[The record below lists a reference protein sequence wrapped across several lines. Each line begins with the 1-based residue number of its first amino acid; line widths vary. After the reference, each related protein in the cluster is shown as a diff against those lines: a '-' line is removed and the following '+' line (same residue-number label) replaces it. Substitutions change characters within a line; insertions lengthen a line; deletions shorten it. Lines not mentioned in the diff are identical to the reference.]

1 MAVRIADTLKQQ
13 NNLTTFPVAYGED
26 IWLDE
31 NKGSGTANYD
41 SLQNLYN
48 DGKLGGSS
56 IQVETMP
63 AASASNVGKIV
74 QYIGATGSY
83 EHGCFYECKDESGS
97 YVWRYIS
104 TVKNGVFYTSDNI
117 TDSTIYPVGSVAVY
131 TGEPLWG
138 LFKGHHYEYVEDT
151 PLTTYK
157 FNGTKNGE
165 TLSFFLANKE
175 LKIGS
180 ALVRISDGYIVSY
193 VSAVNGTT
201 ITVQGRTYTE
211 TFTDVVETGETEE
224 VASYTGWI
232 DIGGGSDGGEDGTSI
247 FYGTMDEWNA
257 LSTDAKKQYD
267 YMADNDEGNSS
278 IIRPRVMNI
287 SNSPINEGEPF
298 YTNVTNSLEVF
309 KIVANA
315 MYADIDT
322 SRILTPYMGHATAY
336 TTDESGEPN
345 VAVSMYIATA
355 CWGAN
360 GHPYIRMRI
369 FADNDKE
376 YLFARSQDGVFNFAE
391 SSSLVDI
398 TPIKVNVDSS
408 SGAWVKKNGK
418 VVNINFAALV
428 TLNQTTTSGTI
439 LYSGFPKPA
448 LDIVRFG
455 LIEARTVD
463 VSTGLFQINSAGN
476 LVADGQGLKS
486 GTAYWGSFTYL
497 TNE

>member
-31 NKGSGTANYD
+31 NKGSGTADYD

-63 AASASNVGKIV
+63 SASAENVGKIV
-74 QYIGATGSY
+74 QYVGATGSY

-117 TDSTIYPVGSVAVY
+117 TDSTLYPVGSVAVY

-175 LKIGS
+175 LKVGS

-193 VSAVNGTT
+193 VSAINGTT

-232 DIGGGSDGGEDGTSI
+232 DIGGGGSDDGEEGTSI

-267 YMADNDEGNSS
+267 YMSNEQNGTDGVYPSAPTTPEMVFDKIDQSSNIDSTYTVTKKAFHIVRVHCYSEGESHSAQVYLNGIMINTESS
-278 IIRPRVMNI
+278 YQRTSGVGYAVTIPCNVGDIIRMV
-287 SNSPINEGEPF
+287 
-298 YTNVTNSLEVF
+298 
-309 KIVANA
+309 
-315 MYADIDT
+315 
-322 SRILTPYMGHATAY
+322 
-336 TTDESGEPN
+336 
-345 VAVSMYIATA
+345 VS
-355 CWGAN
+355 CG
-360 GHPYIRMRI
+360 G
-369 FADNDKE
+369 
-376 YLFARSQDGVFNFAE
+376 
-391 SSSLVDI
+391 
-398 TPIKVNVDSS
+398 
-408 SGAWVKKNGK
+408 
-418 VVNINFAALV
+418 
-428 TLNQTTTSGTI
+428 SGTYDKRNAAI
-439 LYSGFPKPA
+439 YRL
-448 LDIVRFG
+448 
-455 LIEARTVD
+455 
-463 VSTGLFQINSAGN
+463 N
-476 LVADGQGLKS
+476 
-486 GTAYWGSFTYL
+486 
-497 TNE
+497 

>member
-31 NKGSGTANYD
+31 NKGSGTADYD

-56 IQVETMP
+56 IQVETIP
-63 AASASNVGKIV
+63 AASAENVGKIV
-74 QYIGATGSY
+74 QYVGATGSY

-117 TDSTIYPVGSVAVY
+117 TDSTSYPVGSVAVY

-165 TLSFFLANKE
+165 TLSFFLANKKLE
-175 LKIGS
+175 VGS

-193 VSAVNGTT
+193 VSAINGTT

-232 DIGGGSDGGEDGTSI
+232 DIGGGGSDGGEEGTSI

-267 YMADNDEGNSS
+267 YMADEQNGTDGVYPSAPTTPEIVFDKINQSS
-278 IIRPRVMNI
+278 NIDSTYTVTKKAFHIVRVHCYSESESHSAQVYLNGIII
-287 SNSPINEGEPF
+287 STESSYQRTSGVG
-298 YTNVTNSLEVF
+298 YTVTIPCNVG
-309 KIVANA
+309 
-315 MYADIDT
+315 DT
-322 SRILTPYMGHATAY
+322 
-336 TTDESGEPN
+336 
-345 VAVSMYIATA
+345 
-355 CWGAN
+355 
-360 GHPYIRMRI
+360 IRMVVSCGGSETY
-369 FADNDKE
+369 DK
-376 YLFARSQDGVFNFAE
+376 RS
-391 SSSLVDI
+391 
-398 TPIKVNVDSS
+398 
-408 SGAWVKKNGK
+408 
-418 VVNINFAALV
+418 AAIYR
-428 TLNQTTTSGTI
+428 LN
-439 LYSGFPKPA
+439 
-448 LDIVRFG
+448 
-455 LIEARTVD
+455 
-463 VSTGLFQINSAGN
+463 
-476 LVADGQGLKS
+476 
-486 GTAYWGSFTYL
+486 
-497 TNE
+497 

>member
-224 VASYTGWI
+224 VVSYTGWI
-232 DIGGGSDGGEDGTSI
+232 DIGGGGSDGGEEGTSI

-257 LSTDAKKQYD
+257 LSADAKKQYD
-267 YMADNDEGNSS
+267 YMADNDAG
-278 IIRPRVMNI
+278 
-287 SNSPINEGEPF
+287 SN
-298 YTNVTNSLEVF
+298 Y
-309 KIVANA
+309 
-315 MYADIDT
+315 IDT
-322 SRILTPYMGHATAY
+322 YSTSEVKTNKVWIDGKPIYRKVFTGLSYGSSSQTWETTGITISDVAQITNFVGIRTPLQGLVYPMSIRMSGTSVDVYFNDTLTPRATGAIVEY
-336 TTDESGEPN
+336 TKTTD
-345 VAVSMYIATA
+345 
-355 CWGAN
+355 
-360 GHPYIRMRI
+360 
-369 FADNDKE
+369 
-376 YLFARSQDGVFNFAE
+376 
-391 SSSLVDI
+391 
-398 TPIKVNVDSS
+398 
-408 SGAWVKKNGK
+408 
-418 VVNINFAALV
+418 
-428 TLNQTTTSGTI
+428 
-439 LYSGFPKPA
+439 
-448 LDIVRFG
+448 
-455 LIEARTVD
+455 
-463 VSTGLFQINSAGN
+463 
-476 LVADGQGLKS
+476 
-486 GTAYWGSFTYL
+486 
-497 TNE
+497 

>member
-1 MAVRIADTLKQQ
+1 MAVIIADTLKQQ

-63 AASASNVGKIV
+63 SASASNVGKIV
-74 QYIGATGSY
+74 QYVGETGSY

-117 TDSTIYPVGSVAVY
+117 IDSTLYPVGSVAVY

-157 FNGTKNGE
+157 FNGTKNGQ

-175 LKIGS
+175 LKVGS

-211 TFTDVVETGETEE
+211 TLTDVVETGETEE

-232 DIGGGSDGGEDGTSI
+232 DIGGGGSDDGEEGTSI

-267 YMADNDEGNSS
+267 YMSDDQNGSEDNGEWKTAWTGSVSLPSTDGQLNTIISGLSIANAKRIAIKLGSNQGNR
-278 IIRPRVMNI
+278 IPDVAIVEHLI
-287 SNSPINEGEPF
+287 G
-298 YTNVTNSLEVF
+298 VTNFGSASVCYLGD
-309 KIVANA
+309 A
-315 MYADIDT
+315 
-322 SRILTPYMGHATAY
+322 
-336 TTDESGEPN
+336 
-345 VAVSMYIATA
+345 
-355 CWGAN
+355 
-360 GHPYIRMRI
+360 
-369 FADNDKE
+369 E
-376 YLFARSQDGVFNFAE
+376 YYCCASFS
-391 SSSLVDI
+391 VDFS
-398 TPIKVNVDSS
+398 N
-408 SGAWVKKNGK
+408 
-418 VVNINFAALV
+418 
-428 TLNQTTTSGTI
+428 GTI
-439 LYSGFPKPA
+439 KGNFISYKWAFTN
-448 LDIVRFG
+448 
-455 LIEARTVD
+455 TV
-463 VSTGLFQINSAGN
+463 VG
-476 LVADGQGLKS
+476 V
-486 GTAYWGSFTYL
+486 YWQ
-497 TNE
+497 

>member
-31 NKGSGTANYD
+31 NKGSGTADYD

-74 QYIGATGSY
+74 QYVGATGSY

-117 TDSTIYPVGSVAVY
+117 TDSTLYPVGSVAVY

-175 LKIGS
+175 LKVGS

-193 VSAVNGTT
+193 VSAINGTT

-232 DIGGGSDGGEDGTSI
+232 DIGGGGSDGGEGGTSI
-247 FYGTMDEWNA
+247 FYGTMDEWDA
-257 LSTDAKKQYD
+257 LSADEKKQYD
-267 YMADNDEGNSS
+267 YMADGDAGGNYIDIYSTSEVKTNKVWIDNKPIYRKVVYFGDLPNNTSKS
-278 IIRPRVMNI
+278 IAHGI
-287 SNSPINEGEPF
+287 SNLGYIIHWYGFCKGKTIELQRPIPF
-298 YTNVTNSLEVF
+298 PGISSTNDQAVRLYSNNTTLSIACVGDNSAYGDCYVTIEYT
-309 KIVANA
+309 K
-315 MYADIDT
+315 
-322 SRILTPYMGHATAY
+322 
-336 TTDESGEPN
+336 TTD
-345 VAVSMYIATA
+345 
-355 CWGAN
+355 
-360 GHPYIRMRI
+360 
-369 FADNDKE
+369 
-376 YLFARSQDGVFNFAE
+376 
-391 SSSLVDI
+391 
-398 TPIKVNVDSS
+398 
-408 SGAWVKKNGK
+408 
-418 VVNINFAALV
+418 
-428 TLNQTTTSGTI
+428 
-439 LYSGFPKPA
+439 
-448 LDIVRFG
+448 
-455 LIEARTVD
+455 
-463 VSTGLFQINSAGN
+463 
-476 LVADGQGLKS
+476 
-486 GTAYWGSFTYL
+486 
-497 TNE
+497 